1 MSYVEDAPRAYRA
14 FALLFRWYFRL
25 YHRLRVEG
33 MEHIPESGGCLIAC
47 NHTSYLDPPAIGC
60 MVRHRVFRFV
70 ARNTLWEGRFNAWFF
85 RVTRCIPISR
95 ETGDLAAMRAVLKAV
110 KAGDLVA
117 LFPEGTRS
125 VDGQLGEAKPG
136 IGFLVA
142 RAGVPL
148 VPVAILG
155 SHRAYGKGVRFVRP
169 TRVLVRYGTPIQ
181 PHDLPTISDPK
192 PSYEAISAFVMEK
205 IRALM
210 DESPV

>member
-1 MSYVEDAPRAYRA
+1 MSSVEGAPRAYRI

-33 MEHIPESGGCLIAC
+33 VENIPQRGGCLVAC
-47 NHTSYLDPPAIGC
+47 NHASYLDPPAIGC

-70 ARNTLWEGRFNAWFF
+70 ARDTLWKGGVGAWFF

-95 ETGDLAAMRAVLKAV
+95 DTGDLGAMRAVLKAV

-125 VDGQLGEAKPG
+125 VDGTLTEAKPG

-155 SHRAYGKGVRFVRP
+155 SHHAFGKGRRFMRP
-169 TRVLVRYGTPIQ
+169 TRLVVRYGKPI
-181 PHDLPTISDPK
+181 PPGDLPTIADPK
-192 PSYEAISAFVMEK
+192 PSYEAISTFVMSK
-205 IRALM
+205 IQALL
-210 DESPV
+210 EPPPA